1 MELHW
6 YYPGKFRD
14 LTVKNVFYI
23 LMVLLSLFLRPALA
37 TCAFTSSSLIQS
49 EVNAI
54 IPLSVGNITAG
65 AEIPNGTVLYRQTYR
80 PGYSS
85 ASISCSD
92 GTYES
97 QFVYTSTPKPLSSWS
112 GSPYGGKVY
121 ETGVPGIGV
130 AFWRSGNGFP
140 YSSGGGCSGASSC
153 SWSAGLLTW
162 DISLI
167 KIGNITPGT
176 ISASNLPCMNETLG
190 NSGSRVSLL
199 KACFSGAINI
209 VSRTC
214 TTPDVTVNMSKHDIS
229 VFRAA
234 GSTTEW
240 VDASIK
246 LTDCPVFYGTADDAD
261 RNSWSENGTI
271 NIGAVTAN
279 KLGVTL
285 TPNTTVLQPGNGV
298 FALSESADS
307 ASGIGIQ
314 LAYGTSASQTPVT
327 FMQEKR
333 YTMAQGSSG
342 SVNIPLVAR
351 YIQTETRAQPGKANS
366 AVTFLISYY

>member
-1 MELHW
+1 M
-6 YYPGKFRD
+6 KSF
-14 LTVKNVFYI
+14 FYI
-23 LMVLLSLFLRPALA
+23 CIMLFGLFLKPAMA
-37 TCAFTSSSLIQS
+37 TCAFTSDSPIQK
-49 EVNAI
+49 EVIAS

-80 PGYSS
+80 PGYSN
-85 ASISCSD
+85 AATSCTD
-92 GTYES
+92 RIYDT
-97 QFVYTSTPKPLSSWS
+97 QFLYTSTPKPLSSWN

-130 AFWRSGNGFP
+130 AFWRSGDAFP
-140 YSSGGGCSGASSC
+140 KVFGGGCSGSSNC
-153 SWSAGLLTW
+153 IIANGLLTW

-176 ISASNLPCMNETLG
+176 ILGSNLPCMNESLG
-190 NSGSRVSLL
+190 NVNSPVSLL
-199 KACFSGAINI
+199 KACFSGTINV

-229 VFRAA
+229 VFRAT

-246 LTDCPVFYGTADDAD
+246 LTDCPVFYGTADDGD
-261 RNSWSENGTI
+261 KNSWSENGTI
-271 NIGAVTAN
+271 SIGAVTAN

-285 TPNTTVLQPGNGV
+285 TPNTSVLQSSNGV

-327 FMQEKR
+327 FLQEKR
-333 YTMAQGSSG
+333 YTMTLGSSG

-351 YIQTETRAQPGKANS
+351 YIQTESRAQPGKANS